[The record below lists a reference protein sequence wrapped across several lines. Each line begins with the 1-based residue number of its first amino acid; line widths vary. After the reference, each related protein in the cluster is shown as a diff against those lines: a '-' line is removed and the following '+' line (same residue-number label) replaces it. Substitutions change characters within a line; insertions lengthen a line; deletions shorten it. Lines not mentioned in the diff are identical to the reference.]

1 MSDDR
6 YPGYIADFSETLETG
21 MFTLRGPPVPREFQM
36 LFGRP
41 QEGPVT
47 AVVAVGTEITV
58 AYASGLEV
66 KLIPSSEMRP
76 GR

>member
-21 MFTLRGPPVPREFQM
+21 KVTLSGPPIPREFQM

-41 QEGPVT
+41 EEGPVT
-47 AVVAVGTEITV
+47 GVVAIGTEITV
-58 AYASGLEV
+58 AYMSGLEV

-76 GR
+76 